1 MNIVQWAQIV
11 KIIKRE
17 KMKKSLLALAV
28 LATTVTANAATV
40 YDKDGVSLNAD
51 GRVQS
56 VIYNGANKL
65 AGESDSTLQNSG
77 RFGIGGSTKVGMVKL
92 TAYSQ
97 WDMADGNSK
106 VGNCIK
112 GRDQFVQADIDKF
125 AGFKV
130 GRFKGAIN
138 FVQSVTDVFDDYGC
152 NAITA
157 NDERNSGR
165 IEYAFAANGFDL
177 KVGYLTANDSYK
189 LEQGFKAH
197 KTVAVN
203 DGASVAAGYTFD
215 NVGFGSLSVR
225 AGYELING
233 QNDNLMNNNG
243 KAVYMTDLDK
253 VNTYSVGAL
262 CGDLSQG
269 FYTGLV
275 YNNRTFKFRDSS
287 AEDLKT
293 KGFEWVVAYTLECGV
308 SFRTGYNVISFSRDA
323 KYGKDIDFTQ
333 KSVPAYINY
342 QVTPNFDVW
351 TEARFDLTSDD
362 DLAGI
367 NKYKINATYT
377 SDKNFASLGARYT
390 F

>member
-1 MNIVQWAQIV
+1 
-11 KIIKRE
+11 
-17 KMKKSLLALAV
+17 MKKSLLALAV
-28 LATTVTANAATV
+28 LAATVSVNAATV
-40 YDKDGVSLNAD
+40 YDKDGVSLKAD
-51 GRVQS
+51 GRVQA

-65 AGESDSTLQNSG
+65 AGESDSTLQNSA
-77 RFGIGGSTKVGMVKL
+77 RFGIGGSTKVGIIKL
-92 TAYSQ
+92 TGYSQ

-106 VGNCIK
+106 VGNGIK
-112 GRDQFVQADIDKF
+112 GRDQFVQADIENF
-125 AGFKV
+125 GGFKA

-177 KVGYLTANDSYK
+177 KLGYLTANDSYK
-189 LEQGFKAH
+189 LEQGFKAR

-203 DGASVAAGYTFD
+203 DGVSIAAGYTFD
-215 NVGFGSLSVR
+215 NVGFGPLSIR

-233 QNDNLMNNNG
+233 QNDNRLNENG
-243 KAVYMTDLDK
+243 YAVYMTDLDK

-262 CGDLSQG
+262 WGDLAQG

-275 YNNRTFKFRDSS
+275 YNNRTFKFREAN

-308 SFRTGYNVISFSRDA
+308 SFRTGYNVINFSQDGKYA
-323 KYGKDIDFTQ
+323 KSIDYTQ
-333 KSVPAYINY
+333 KSIPAYINY
-342 QVTPNFDVW
+342 QVTPNFNVW
-351 TEARFDLTSDD
+351 TEARFDLTNED

-367 NKYKINATYT
+367 NKAGINASYS

>member
-1 MNIVQWAQIV
+1 
-11 KIIKRE
+11 
-17 KMKKSLLALAV
+17 MKKSLLALAV
-28 LATTVTANAATV
+28 LATTVSANAATV
-40 YDKDGVSLNAD
+40 YDKDGVSLKAD
-51 GRVQS
+51 GRVQA

-65 AGESDSTLQNSG
+65 AGESDSTLQNSA
-77 RFGIGGSTKVGMVKL
+77 RFGIGGSTKVGIVKL
-92 TAYSQ
+92 TGYSQ
-97 WDMADGNSK
+97 WDMADASSKTGN
-106 VGNCIK
+106 NIK
-112 GRDQFVQADIDKF
+112 GRDQFVQADIENF
-125 AGFKV
+125 GGFKA
-130 GRFKGAIN
+130 GRFKGALN

-177 KVGYLTANDSYK
+177 KLGYLTANDSYK

-203 DGASVAAGYTFD
+203 DGASIAAGYTFD
-215 NVGFGSLSVR
+215 NVGFGPLSIR

-233 QNDNLMNNNG
+233 QNDNSLTFVKDKFETKVGSSYYMN
-243 KAVYMTDLDK
+243 DLDK

-262 CGDLSQG
+262 WGDLAQG

-275 YNNRTFKFRDSS
+275 YNNRTFKFREAN

-308 SFRTGYNVISFSRDA
+308 SFRTGYNVINFSQDG
-323 KYGKDIDFTQ
+323 KYAKDIDYTQ
-333 KSVPAYINY
+333 KSIPAYINY
-342 QVTPNFDVW
+342 QVTPNFNVW
-351 TEARFDLTSDD
+351 TEARFDLTNED

-367 NKYKINATYT
+367 NKAGINASYS